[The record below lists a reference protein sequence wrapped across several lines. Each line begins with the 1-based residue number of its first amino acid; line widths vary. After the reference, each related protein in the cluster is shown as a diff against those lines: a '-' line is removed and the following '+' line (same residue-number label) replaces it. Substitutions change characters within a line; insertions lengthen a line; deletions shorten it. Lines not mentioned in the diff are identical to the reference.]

1 MRAGGAESLR
11 GGPGEAAGL
20 GAEHQGGE
28 MPEAQKA
35 HTSPQ
40 PIPGLRAERR
50 GGEVPE
56 AQQRHTL
63 HLGPSSAPGKLG
75 FQLGVLGC

>member
-20 GAEHQGGE
+20 RAERRGGE
-28 MPEAQKA
+28 VPEAQQA
-35 HTSPQ
+35 HTSPR
-40 PIPGLRAERR
+40 PIAGLRAERR

-75 FQLGVLGC
+75 FRLGG